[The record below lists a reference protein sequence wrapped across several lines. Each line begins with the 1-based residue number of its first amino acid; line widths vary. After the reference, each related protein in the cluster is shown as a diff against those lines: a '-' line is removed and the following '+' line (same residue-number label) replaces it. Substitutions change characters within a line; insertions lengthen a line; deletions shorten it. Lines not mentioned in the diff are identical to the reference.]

1 MLIQCLKKK
10 KKVLSKSNIF
20 VTKWIDKNNFFR
32 EKDTM
37 ESDTINFNF
46 TRGELISWGERGK
59 SAEEIIDQR

>member
-1 MLIQCLKKK
+1 MFKKK
-10 KKVLSKSNIF
+10 EKVLSKSNIL

-46 TRGELISWGERGK
+46 TRGELISWGERER